1 MTCTTT
7 ARRMRAISVCV
18 LALAASGCGGARGD
32 AQSADKIH
40 HVAWPLDSVSL
51 IGGYTVKRVGAPS
64 LNGESPGGVC
74 MNGADQGLHFPVNP
88 LDAQY
93 DFTVQALVKPV
104 HDGEDKQILLHLQ
117 DSDGEN
123 RLMIETRTAGKTW
136 SLHSFVKSGE
146 AQSDIELGTMY
157 PTDTWHW
164 VALTYTRGT
173 FRQYVNA
180 VPEGVVPLEVAPMK
194 TGEMAVGFRLS
205 RENWFNGCVA
215 ELRFATTALAS
226 NELERDVPSR
236 PPNPSAAVPP
246 APQAVPVE
254 SAPTPATTATPAPAA
269 PPAPA
274 PAPAPATP
282 TAPAAAPAGSAPAK
296 P

>member
-1 MTCTTT
+1 M

-18 LALAASGCGGARGD
+18 LALAANGCGGARGE
-32 AQSADKIH
+32 AQSADEIH

-51 IGGYTVKRVGAPS
+51 IGGYAVKRVGEPS
-64 LNGESPGGVC
+64 LNTESPGGVC
-74 MNGADQGLHFPVNP
+74 LNGTNQGLLFPVNP

-93 DFTVQALVKPV
+93 DFTLQALVKPA
-104 HDGEDKQILLHLQ
+104 HDGEGKQILLHLQ

-123 RLMIETRTAGKTW
+123 RLMIETRTAGKKW

-173 FRQYVNA
+173 FRQYVNG

-226 NELERDVPSR
+226 NQLERDVPNR
-236 PPNPSAAVPP
+236 PAS
-246 APQAVPVE
+246 
-254 SAPTPATTATPAPAA
+254 TATPTPAA

-274 PAPAPATP
+274 PATPAAPSPAPTGP
-282 TAPAAAPAGSAPAK
+282 APSK

>member
-1 MTCTTT
+1 MTCTTM

-18 LALAASGCGGARGD
+18 LALAASGCGGARGE

-51 IGGYTVKRVGAPS
+51 IGGYAVKRVGAPS
-64 LNGESPGGVC
+64 LNTESPGGVC
-74 MNGADQGLHFPVNP
+74 MNGADQGLLFPVNP

-93 DFTVQALVKPV
+93 DFTVQALVKPA

-117 DSDGEN
+117 DDDGEN
-123 RLMIETRTAGKTW
+123 RLMIEMRTAGKKW
-136 SLHSFVKSGE
+136 HLHSFVKSGE

-173 FRQYVNA
+173 FRQYVNG
-180 VPEGVVPLEVAPMK
+180 VPEGVVPLEVVPMK
-194 TGEMAVGFRLS
+194 TGEMAVGFRMS

-226 NELERDVPSR
+226 NELERDVPNR
-236 PPNPSAAVPP
+236 PPTPSPSGAVPPAVPP
-246 APQAVPVE
+246 APAE
-254 SAPTPATTATPAPAA
+254 MAPTPATTATATPAA

-274 PAPAPATP
+274 PAATP
-282 TAPAAAPAGSAPAK
+282 AQGSAPSK